1 MAINQDTSVHLTDEM
16 IIADAL
22 NNHAVN
28 MELHNHPL
36 DWFCVWIKQLK
47 WFVNE
52 WSMITMIVTD
62 EKSRAAL
69 PDGTSCLYS
78 NWNKVVRPDQVKV
91 LRFSSSSWQ
100 MLQKLQPPLWPGP
113 DVTQQRYI
121 YMHVAYQ
128 TRVQPDLQGMTLTS
142 LGLLLA
148 KLYTKTDGICAATAN

>member
-1 MAINQDTSVHLTDEM
+1 MYALTTRWTWVICLYAPNKNGNKPRHKCAPNWWK

-22 NNHAVN
+22 NNHAVD

-36 DWFCVWIKQLK
+36 DWFCVWIKHLK
-47 WFVNE
+47 RFVNE

-121 YMHVAYQ
+121 CMWH
-128 TRVQPDLQGMTLTS
+128 TRQRCSLT
-142 LGLLLA
+142 
-148 KLYTKTDGICAATAN
+148 YREWF